1 MATTKKSAAKK
12 APAKKAAAKK
22 VEAEVTQTV
31 KSIEDVAAES
41 LQGKWGTG
49 RDRDTALRAAG
60 HDPALVSK
68 EAAKQRVQQ

>member
-22 VEAEVTQTV
+22 VEAEEVPTL

-68 EAAKQRVQQ
+68 EAAKQRAQR